1 MKNVKIKFLVLAGIV
16 VSTIVSCNKDYLE
29 LTPEGQVLSANYY
42 SNQEEA
48 FAGLIAVYDVLRKNS
63 GGFENMITMM
73 NAGSD
78 DHLAGGVGAT
88 DGIGIQSFSNYTQNG
103 TTIPASFWSDHYQ
116 GITRANILIS
126 RLPDI
131 PMDDNLKLRYMAE
144 AKTLRALYYFNL
156 VRMFKNVPLILEQL
170 TPGNMYSQPQ
180 ANPSDVYAQI
190 EADLLAS
197 INDLPATLSN
207 SELARLTK
215 GAAKALLGKVY
226 LYDGKN
232 ALAAAQLSDVNGT
245 PGGSSQYGY
254 QLLSNYSDLWV
265 TSNKFNTESI
275 LEVAHTSAGDSY
287 WGIWGSGRDE
297 GNTVNVMVGP
307 RGYVQMAGAPNLP
320 SGWSFNVFTQDFI
333 NFMTGDPRFNATVF
347 DIHPYEAVAQAQTPP
362 SHAYIGG
369 YQDTGYFLAKFLP
382 KQSDVTTGQGDAV
395 LNYSQNTYVIRL
407 ADTYLLEAEALGGTG
422 ARAQA
427 LLDAVRARVGLAPVA
442 VSMDAIKLERRKELA
457 GEGHRFFDLVRWGDA
472 ASKLASRGF
481 VAGKHEIFP
490 IPYTELQNTILV
502 QNPNYN

>member
-1 MKNVKIKFLVLAGIV
+1 MKNLKIKFLVLAGIV
-16 VSTIVSCNKDYLE
+16 ASTIVSCNKDYLE

-48 FAGLIAVYDVLRKNS
+48 YAGLIAVYDILRKNS

-78 DHLAGGVGAT
+78 DHVAGGGGAT
-88 DGIGIQSFSNYTQNG
+88 DGIGIQSFSNYTQSG

-126 RLPDI
+126 RLPDV
-131 PMDDNLKLRYMAE
+131 PMDGNLKLRYMAE

-197 INDLPATLSN
+197 INDLPATLPN

-232 ALAAAQLSDVNGT
+232 ALAAAQLADVNGT
-245 PGGSSQYGY
+245 PGGTSQYGY
-254 QLLSNYSDLWV
+254 QLLSNFGDLWV
-265 TSNKFNTESI
+265 PANKFNSESI
-275 LEVAHTSAGDSY
+275 LEVAHTSAGNSY

-307 RGYVQMAGAPNLP
+307 RGYSRPTGSSAPDLP
-320 SGWSFNVFTQDFI
+320 SGWSFNVITQDLY
-333 NFMTGDPRFNATVF
+333 NVMNGDPRFSSTIF
-347 DIHPYEAVAQAQTPP
+347 DLRALKLAGQADYIAGYE
-362 SHAYIGG
+362 
-369 YQDTGYFLAKFLP
+369 DTGYFLAKFLP

-395 LNYSQNTYVIRL
+395 LNYKQDTYVIRL

-427 LLDAVRARVGLAPVA
+427 LLDAVRARVGLAPVP

-481 VAGKHEIFP
+481 VSGKHEIFP
-490 IPYTELQNTILV
+490 IPYTELQNTLLV

>member
-16 VSTIVSCNKDYLE
+16 ASTIVSCNKDYLE
-29 LTPEGQVLSANYY
+29 QTPEGQVLSANYY

-48 FAGLIAVYDVLRKNS
+48 YAGLIAIYDILRKNS

-78 DHLAGGVGAT
+78 DHVAGGGGAT
-88 DGIGIQSFSNYTQNG
+88 DGIGIQSFSNYTQSG
-103 TTIPASFWSDHYQ
+103 TTIPLSFWSDHYQ

-126 RLPDI
+126 RLPDV
-131 PMDDNLKLRYMAE
+131 PMDGNLKLRYMAE

-197 INDLPATLSN
+197 INDLPTTLPN

-232 ALAAAQLSDVNGT
+232 TLAAAQLAEVNGT
-245 PGGSSQYGY
+245 PGGTSQYGY
-254 QLLSNYSDLWV
+254 QLLSNYGDLWV
-265 TSNKFNTESI
+265 PANKFNSESI
-275 LEVAHTSAGDSY
+275 LEVAHTSAGNSY

-307 RGYVQMAGAPNLP
+307 RGYSRPTGSSAPDLP
-320 SGWSFNVFTQDFI
+320 SGWSFNVITQDLY
-333 NFMTGDPRFNATVF
+333 NVMNGDPRFTSTVF
-347 DIHPYEAVAQAQTPP
+347 DLRALQLSGQADYIAGYE
-362 SHAYIGG
+362 
-369 YQDTGYFLAKFLP
+369 DTGYFLAKFLP

-395 LNYSQNTYVIRL
+395 LNYSQDTYVIRL

-427 LLDAVRARVGLAPVA
+427 LLDAVRARVGLAPVP